1 MNLTDL
7 ARVHDDDL
15 GGDPAGQAS
24 GAGAR
29 ALLDSIMSE
38 PPGRGGRRWTG
49 RLRGPVPWL
58 AVAASLAAVTAL
70 VATAA
75 TTPDGQVTHPT
86 STSALPTAEPSAQRI
101 LLAAASAVL
110 KAPTSG
116 AYWRTSTISGR
127 DAISPDRGYVIRRR
141 FSKEEWLARRPG
153 AQSWWVTRYLGAKP
167 LTDED
172 EAAWRKAG
180 APTRW
185 KYPMNMTGYEGVNSG
200 EVVRAAAEEKV
211 GSRLRGKWKN
221 SGGSLTKE
229 LVTWDEISRIPSGEQ
244 ELRAYL
250 EQRITDRAN
259 GRWGNDPQWREAALQ
274 GGCMEIVFGLPVS
287 PAVRASAYRI
297 LAGLPGMKSLGR
309 VTDPLGRTGEA
320 IGYQVDA
327 DSARQNVYDV
337 IHVIDPETGLPL
349 ASWSA
354 TTVELV
360 GGRSAKVTSF
370 TAYQEMGWTDAK
382 PSLPARRE

>member
-29 ALLDSIMSE
+29 MLLESIMSE
-38 PPGRGGRRWTG
+38 PPGRSGRRWAR

-58 AVAASLAAVTAL
+58 ASAASLAAAALVVMTVTA
-70 VATAA
+70 
-75 TTPDGQVTHPT
+75 PDGQVPNPT
-86 STSALPTAEPSAQRI
+86 STLAAPTAEPSAQRI
-101 LLAAASAVL
+101 LLTAASAVM

-116 AYWRTSTISGR
+116 AYWRTSKIYGM

-153 AQSWWVTRYLGAKP
+153 AQSWWVTQYLGAKP

-180 APTRW
+180 SPTQW
-185 KYPMNMTGYEGVNSG
+185 KYPIDMTGYEGVNSG

-229 LVTWDEISRIPSGEQ
+229 LVGWDEISRIPSGEQ

-250 EQRITDRAN
+250 EQRITAQAKG
-259 GRWGNDPQWREAALQ
+259 GREGDPQWREGALQ
-274 GGCMEIVFGLPVS
+274 GSCMEIVFGLPVS

-309 VTDPLGRTGEA
+309 VKDPLGRTGEA
-320 IGYQVDA
+320 LGYQMA
-327 DSARQNVYDV
+327 GRARQNSYDV
-337 IHVIDPETGLPL
+337 THVIDPETGLPL
-349 ASWSA
+349 AQWTT
-354 TTVELV
+354 TTVELAS
-360 GGRSAKVTSF
+360 GRSAKVTSF

-382 PSLPARRE
+382 PSLPAKRE